1 MFVFG
6 IVLALLG
13 TLFGLP
19 EMRARL
25 GVNLGQQGNLFLLL
39 YGGVLAATIVA
50 GPLIDSIGNKLV
62 LVVSALLVTL
72 ALSGFVTAESYA
84 LAAVSSV
91 LLGMGGGGLN
101 TSANVLV
108 SDLYGEDRGAMLNVL
123 GIFYGI
129 GALAIPLLA
138 ASIAAVLSVRQLLML
153 ATALAAL
160 VALAYALLRFPPAS
174 ESQGFSAGEV
184 TQVARYPSVWLLAFV
199 LFFESGNE
207 SGIGGWTSSYA
218 GSVGADARLATW
230 VLSGYWAAL
239 MAGRLLA
246 ARLLR
251 HFGKAQLV
259 LVSGAGSVAG
269 CVALLLTHS
278 TAGIAAAAALLGLSF
293 AAIYPTTLA
302 VAGDRYQRFS
312 GTVFGL
318 LFSVGLTGG
327 MIFPWVMGHLAE
339 RVGLRLTMSLPLGGA
354 TMICALASVLL
365 TRDH

>member
-25 GVNLGQQGNLFLLL
+25 HVDLAREGNLFLLL
-39 YGGVLAATIVA
+39 YAGVLAATVVV

-62 LVVSALLVTL
+62 LLVSALLVTL
-72 ALSGFVTAESYA
+72 ALTGFVAAESYV

-101 TSANVLV
+101 TSANVLA
-108 SDLYGEDRGAMLNVL
+108 SDLYGEDRGPMLNVL

-138 ASIAAVLSVRQLLML
+138 ASIAEVLNVRQLLIL

-160 VALAYALLRFPPAS
+160 ATLAYALLRFPPPS
-174 ESQGFSAGEV
+174 EAQGFSTGELA
-184 TQVARYPSVWLLAFV
+184 QVVRYPGVLLLAFV

-207 SGIGGWTSSYA
+207 AAIGGWTSSYA
-218 GSVGADARLATW
+218 GSMGANARAATW

-246 ARLLR
+246 VRLLR
-251 HFGKAQLV
+251 YFGKAQLV
-259 LVSGAGSVAG
+259 LASGVGSVAG
-269 CVALLLTHS
+269 CAVLLLAGSTGGVAAGVALL
-278 TAGIAAAAALLGLSF
+278 GVSF

-302 VAGDRYQRFS
+302 IAGDRYQRFS
-312 GTVFGL
+312 GSVFGL
-318 LFSVGLTGG
+318 LFSIGLCGG
-327 MIFPWVMGHLAE
+327 MIFPWAMGHLAE
-339 RVGLRLTMSLPLGGA
+339 GFGLRRTMSLPLVGA
-354 TMICALASVLL
+354 LMICMLTSVIRA
-365 TRDH
+365 RDR